1 MKAPD
6 RTKIQD
12 AFMAGAHDV
21 IVATNAFGM
30 GVDKA
35 DVRFVIH
42 YDIPE
47 SIDAYYQ
54 EVGRAGRD
62 GAPATAILLYRPEDV
77 GVRRAMAAGGK
88 LTVDQVEEVVEA
100 VAGRSDP
107 VDTKTLAAE
116 TDLPAG
122 KVVQAVN
129 RLEEAGAVKVLDG
142 GEVLPASKKL
152 DATAAAED
160 VVAEHTA
167 YRNYRIG
174 RVEIMKD
181 YAESHDCR
189 RRYLLNYFGEHTDG
203 LCGNCDN
210 CREGVAEKHEKKKES
225 QDESLPYP
233 LNARVTHKKLGPG
246 TVMWYEGD
254 KVVVLF
260 DTEGYKSIVAH
271 FAVEKNLMEVAP

>member
-1 MKAPD
+1 
-6 RTKIQD
+6 
-12 AFMAGAHDV
+12 MAGAHDV

-203 LCGNCDN
+203 LCGNC
-210 CREGVAEKHEKKKES
+210 REGVAEKHEKKKES

-246 TVMWYEGD
+246 TVMRYEGD